1 MSAPQYPYPAPP
13 PMHEEKSPLKA
24 ALATGAIVASLVC
37 NGFLLYQVH
46 DLSTDTAKNRD
57 TMQSEIDTLKD
68 TNTAMT
74 ASQRKHLDELKEEL
88 DSRARQLNQEATQA
102 ASQAKREALTY
113 ADQQAQKLAADNQRT
128 ADSVN
133 KVNSD
138 LTNVRQTA
146 DTATARLNDVGNDVN
161 GVKTD
166 LAGTKTDLAQTKND
180 LKAVR
185 GDLGSTNSL
194 VATNGKEIDELRRR
208 GERNITEFKIY
219 KTKDFQKVGDIAII
233 LHKTDA
239 KKNKFTLDV
248 KADDRI
254 TEKKDRNIN
263 EPLQFYVSKSLYE
276 LVVNTVGKDS
286 SGKEMISG
294 YLSTPKYGNA
304 RSGGN

>member
-13 PMHEEKSPLKA
+13 PPEDKSGLKT
-24 ALATGAIVASLVC
+24 ALATGAIIASLAF

-46 DLSTDTAKNRD
+46 DLATDTAKNSA
-57 TMQSEIDTLKD
+57 TMQSEIDTLKE
-68 TNTAMT
+68 TGTAMT

-88 DSRARQLNQEATQA
+88 DARTKQLNAEANQA

-113 ADQQAQKLAADNQRT
+113 ADQQAQKLSAENQKT

-138 LTNVRQTA
+138 LTNVKQAA
-146 DTATARLNDVGNDVN
+146 DTTSARLNDVGNDVT

-166 LAGTKTDLAQTKND
+166 LAGTKTDLAQTKSD

-219 KTKDFQKVGDIAII
+219 KTKDFQKVGDIAVI
-233 LHKTDA
+233 LSKIDA
-239 KKNKFTLDV
+239 KKNKFTLQV
-248 KADDRI
+248 RADDRI

-304 RSGGN
+304 RSAGN